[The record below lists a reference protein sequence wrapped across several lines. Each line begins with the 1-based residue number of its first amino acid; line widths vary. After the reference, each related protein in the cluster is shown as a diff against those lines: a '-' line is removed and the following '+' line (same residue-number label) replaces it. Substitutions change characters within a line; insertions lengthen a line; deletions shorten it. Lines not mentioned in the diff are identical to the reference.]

1 MALIQHEPGGEVVSQ
16 AIDEGATI
24 SAVNLSEVIA
34 KLADAGATEALI
46 RTALA
51 RLNLDVVAFDAEL
64 AYSAG
69 LLRPQTRQAGL
80 SLGDRACLA
89 LARRLAAEVITT
101 DRAWADLDVEVAV
114 RVAR

>member
-1 MALIQHEPGGEVVSQ
+1 MALIQHEPGGDVVSQ
-16 AIDEGATI
+16 ALDEGATI

-34 KLADAGATEALI
+34 KLADSGAAEALI
-46 RTALA
+46 RSALA
-51 RLNLDVVAFDAEL
+51 RLNVEVVAFDAEL

-69 LLRPQTRQAGL
+69 LLRPLTRQAGL

-101 DRAWADLDVEVAV
+101 DRSWAELGLEVAV